1 MTFDSQIQSIT
12 QDEIVPKVTDQTL
25 SSNVGT
31 LMYMSDGRP
40 WAGELL
46 KFPVKMSN
54 GSNGGTF
61 SDLSEFA
68 IGVENVR
75 QTAYFDPRGYY
86 QSVTLGGIARS
97 VNNISKTQVL
107 ALVKVEMESALQDMT
122 DDIGSLTYGDATTD
136 SNAFLGLDACID
148 DGGTVASYGGL
159 SSATYAVWASTIQTS
174 VGAFDF
180 SKART
185 LMNSASVGNRKP
197 DILTCNETVFGYVE
211 SDYAATVEGN
221 YSVVE
226 ANRAVMTRNGIK
238 RGKIDGL
245 KGQAGFDVLYY
256 GGSPIVKD
264 DKEDSGTLRAQNTEY
279 FRWYGVKAV
288 DATPVDLKAMYHNG
302 NDYEDGV
309 PSSLGFNWTGFVR
322 PSKQYVFVG
331 QFLVIG
337 NYCSPTRRLH
347 SKSTGITS

>member
-25 SSNVGT
+25 ASNVAT
-31 LMYMSDGRP
+31 LMFMSDGRP
-40 WAGELL
+40 WSGELM
-46 KFPVKMSN
+46 KFPVKMSK
-54 GSNGGTF
+54 GSNGGAFNDT
-61 SDLSEFA
+61 SEFN
-68 IGVENVR
+68 IGIENVR
-75 QTAYFDPRGYY
+75 RIAQFDPRGYY
-86 QSVTLGGIARS
+86 QSVTLGGISRS

-107 ALVKVEMESALQDMT
+107 ALVKVEMESALQDMS
-122 DDIGSLTYGDATTD
+122 DDIGTLTYGAASD
-136 SNAFLGLDACID
+136 SSDSFYGLDSAID
-148 DGGTVASYGGL
+148 DTSTYGGL
-159 SSATYAVWASTIQTS
+159 APATYTLWKSALQTT

-185 LMNSASVGNRKP
+185 LMNSATVGMRKP
-197 DILTCNETVFGYVE
+197 DILTCDETTFGYVE

-226 ANRAVMTRNGIK
+226 ANRASLTRNGIK
-238 RGKIDGL
+238 RAKIDGL
-245 KGQAGFDVLYY
+245 KGQAGFDVLFYA
-256 GGSPIVKD
+256 GSPITKD
-264 DKEDSGTLRAQNTEY
+264 DKEDTQTLRAINTEY

-288 DATPVDLKAMYHNG
+288 EATPIDLKSMYHDG

-322 PSKQYVFVG
+322 PAKQYVFVG
-331 QFLVIG
+331 QFLVLG
-337 NYCSPTRRLH
+337 NYCAPSRRLH